1 MQITPPISS
10 FNKVGKWCPK
20 RGNTSFKKNTKW
32 PHSCWWRVRALER
45 VPEIISFLRC
55 LGAFYIWEG
64 HWTFLYLNF
73 LIYKMGIIIIPTSEV
88 SVRIMSCHVGYLVK
102 GPALPVISL
111 QLKLPLITITIILVL
126 FWGNQN

>member
-1 MQITPPISS
+1 
-10 FNKVGKWCPK
+10 
-20 RGNTSFKKNTKW
+20 
-32 PHSCWWRVRALER
+32 
-45 VPEIISFLRC
+45 
-55 LGAFYIWEG
+55 
-64 HWTFLYLNF
+64 
-73 LIYKMGIIIIPTSEV
+73 MGIIIIPTSEV